1 MRALTSCPKCRLDRA
16 VTDRES
22 GEVVCSLCGMVI
34 EERLED
40 ITEELYT
47 QGLNEGARAPPSIA
61 SYGIGLSTIIGDESK
76 DARGQKIQSSVHS
89 AMQRLRTWDYRIQLH
104 DSKERNLK
112 RAFSLLFRLKGK
124 FNLPDAA
131 IESAAHIYRKA
142 VVKRLVSGRSIDAVL
157 VASVFIAARETYSS
171 ISLREVSRVS
181 NIRLKT
187 IARIVKVLS
196 SELEISVP
204 VDDPARNVNRVASII
219 GLSER
224 TRREAADLM
233 SRIKEEEYSAGKNPM
248 CLAATMIYAASCRTG
263 EHTSQKEIA
272 KAAGVTSVTVRAR
285 FRDLKSRK
293 LI

>member
-40 ITEELYT
+40 VTKELCA
-47 QGLNEGARAPPSIA
+47 QGLNEGARASPSIA

-76 DARGQKIQSSVHS
+76 DASGQKIQSSVHS
-89 AMQRLRTWDYRIQLH
+89 VMQRLRTWDYRIQLH

-124 FNLPDAA
+124 FNLSDAA
-131 IESAAHIYRKA
+131 IESAAYIYRKA

-224 TRREAADLM
+224 TRREAVDLM
-233 SRIKEEEYSAGKNPM
+233 SRIKKEEYSAGKNPM
-248 CLAATMIYAASCRTG
+248 CLAATMLYVASCRTG
-263 EHTSQKEIA
+263 ESISQKEIA
-272 KAAGVTSVTVRAR
+272 EAAGVTSVTVRAR
-285 FRDLKSRK
+285 FRDLKSKK

>member
-1 MRALTSCPKCRLDRA
+1 M
-16 VTDRES
+16 
-22 GEVVCSLCGMVI
+22 VVD
-34 EERLED
+34 ERLED
-40 ITEELYT
+40 VTKELWT
-47 QGLNEGARAPPSIA
+47 QGLNEGARSSPSIA

-76 DARGQKIQSSVHS
+76 DASGQKIQSSVHS
-89 AMQRLRTWDYRIQLH
+89 VMQRLRTWDYRIQLH

-124 FNLPDAA
+124 FNLSDAA
-131 IESAAHIYRKA
+131 IESAAYIYRKA

-224 TRREAADLM
+224 TRREAVDLM
-233 SRIKEEEYSAGKNPM
+233 SRIKKEEYSAGKNPM
-248 CLAATMIYAASCRTG
+248 CLAATMLYVASCRTG
-263 EHTSQKEIA
+263 ESISQKEIA
-272 KAAGVTSVTVRAR
+272 EAAGVTSVTVRAR
-285 FRDLKSRK
+285 FRDLKSKK

>member
-1 MRALTSCPKCRLDRA
+1 
-16 VTDRES
+16 
-22 GEVVCSLCGMVI
+22 
-34 EERLED
+34 
-40 ITEELYT
+40 
-47 QGLNEGARAPPSIA
+47 
-61 SYGIGLSTIIGDESK
+61 
-76 DARGQKIQSSVHS
+76 
-89 AMQRLRTWDYRIQLH
+89 LH

-112 RAFSLLFRLKGK
+112 RAFSLLFRLNGK
-124 FNLPDAA
+124 FNLSDAA
-131 IESAAHIYRKA
+131 IESAAYIYRKA

-224 TRREAADLM
+224 TRREAVDLM
-233 SRIKEEEYSAGKNPM
+233 SRIKKEEYSAGKNPM
-248 CLAATMIYAASCRTG
+248 CLAATMLYVASCRTG
-263 EHTSQKEIA
+263 ESISQKEIA
-272 KAAGVTSVTVRAR
+272 KAAGVTSVTVRTR
-285 FRDLKSRK
+285 FRDLKSKK